1 MLQQARPQVENP
13 SAQPGRS
20 SFPPRPSTCPSPPH
34 SIRLS
39 PARSAPLTNVNSTTA
54 ARLLT
59 AAQPDQ
65 ARLMGSPGALG
76 LRARRLG
83 SWARGLGL
91 DADQANPPGFS
102 TKEQHKSL
110 KHNGVRRDAVS
121 ERSDRPGAD
130 DPGTDRLTPAWGRAL
145 SHPFLMPQERS
156 RTR

>member
-1 MLQQARPQVENP
+1 MLHQARPQPENP

-34 SIRLS
+34 SLRLC
-39 PARSAPLTNVNSTTA
+39 PPRSATLTNGNGTTNTRPVISTQRDLA
-54 ARLLT
+54 GG
-59 AAQPDQ
+59 
-65 ARLMGSPGALG
+65 MGSRGALG

-91 DADQANPPGFS
+91 EADQANSPGFCA
-102 TKEQHKSL
+102 KEQHKPL
-110 KHNGVRRDAVS
+110 MHNGVRRDAVS

-130 DPGTDRLTPAWGRAL
+130 DHGTDRLTPAWGMAL
-145 SHPFLMPQERS
+145 SHPFLVPQERS